1 MYIAVERNLM
11 KESITKFKENK
22 LNLELKDIDARVIYH
37 TYNGVD
43 LNTTLVSFGEKRKVL
58 STLDGFKQVK
68 FVANTYVPMS
78 LANSTMTIKKHQKFI
93 KRLPPTLGIH
103 PKDITFICTAVNMEK
118 MAICEKSYQ
127 EFKVCCLATA
137 GAKNNALRMGVDVGS
152 WVEKNTS
159 FQFASGT
166 INIIILTN
174 VVLAGGAMA
183 RAIMTATEAKTAALQ
198 DRDVR
203 STVSPQLQATG
214 TGTDSMIVASGV
226 DAGTIIRH
234 TGGHTKMGEL
244 IAVSTKIAVGEALKK
259 HDD

>member
-1 MYIAVERNLM
+1 M

-22 LNLELKDIDARVIYH
+22 INLELKGIDARVIYH
-37 TYNGVD
+37 TYNGVE
-43 LNTTLVSFGEKRKVL
+43 LNTMLVSFGEKRKVL
-58 STLDGFKQVK
+58 STVDGLKHVK

-78 LANSTMTIKKHQKFI
+78 LSNSIMTLKKYQKFI
-93 KRLPPTLGIH
+93 RRLPATLGIH
-103 PKDITFICTAVNMEK
+103 PKDITFISTGVNMEK
-118 MAICEKSYQ
+118 MAVCEKSYQ
-127 EFKVCCLATA
+127 DFKVCCLATG
-137 GAKNNALRMGVDVGS
+137 GAKDNALRMGVDVGN

-174 VVLAGGAMA
+174 VVLTVGAMA

-203 STVSPQLQATG
+203 STVSPQIQATG
-214 TGTDSMIVASGV
+214 TGTDSMIVVSGV

-259 HDD
+259 YDGP

>member
-1 MYIAVERNLM
+1 M
-11 KESITKFKENK
+11 KEGITKFKENK
-22 LNLELKDIDARVIYH
+22 LNIELKDIDARVIYH
-37 TYNGVD
+37 TYDGVE

-58 STLDGFKQVK
+58 STVDGLKQVK

-93 KRLPPTLGIH
+93 RRLPSTLGIY

-118 MAICEKSYQ
+118 LAVCEKSYQ
-127 EFKVCCLATA
+127 DFKVCCIATG
-137 GAKNNALRMGVDVGS
+137 GAKDNALRMGVDVGN
-152 WVEKNTS
+152 WVEKKTA
-159 FQFASGT
+159 FQFAPGT
-166 INIIILTN
+166 INVIILTN
-174 VVLAGGAMA
+174 VVLTVGAMA

-203 STVSPQLQATG
+203 STASPQIQATG
-214 TGTDSMIVASGV
+214 TGTDSMIVVSGV

-244 IAVSTKIAVGEALKK
+244 IAVSTKLAVGEALKNF
-259 HDD
+259 DGP

>member
-1 MYIAVERNLM
+1 M
-11 KESITKFKENK
+11 KGSITKFKENK
-22 LNLELKDIDARVIYH
+22 INLELKGIDARVIYR
-37 TYNGVD
+37 TYSGVE

-78 LANSTMTIKKHQKFI
+78 LSNSTMTIKKHQKFI
-93 KRLPPTLGIH
+93 RQLPATLGIH
-103 PKDITFICTAVNMEK
+103 PKDITFMSTAVDMEK
-118 MAICEKSYQ
+118 VAVCEKSYQ
-127 EFKVCCLATA
+127 DFKVCCLATG
-137 GAKNNALRMGVDVGS
+137 GARNNALRMGVDAGN
-152 WVEKNTS
+152 WVEKNTF
-159 FQFASGT
+159 FQFATGT

-174 VVLAGGAMA
+174 VVLTGGAMA

-214 TGTDSMIVASGV
+214 TGTDNMIVVSGV
-226 DAGTIIRH
+226 DTGTIIRH

-244 IAVSTKIAVGEALKK
+244 IAVSTKVAVGEALKK
-259 HDD
+259 HDGP